1 MNLNAAGIDVGASI
15 HFEEVSQG
23 RSEQP
28 VREFHAYTAGLYRM
42 ADWLV
47 ECGVS
52 TVAMEWSGVYWM
64 ALFGVLEERGLE
76 VLLID
81 MRRLKSVPGRKT
93 DVVDCQWLQQLHIY
107 DLLSGALRLELEIRR
122 LRSYLRQRVMLV
134 EYATRFVQ
142 NWRFTQ

>member
-1 MNLNAAGIDVGASI
+1 
-15 HFEEVSQG
+15 
-23 RSEQP
+23 
-28 VREFHAYTAGLYRM
+28 M

-52 TVAMEWSGVYWM
+52 TVAMESSGVYWI

-76 VLLID
+76 VLPID
-81 MRRLKSVPGRKT
+81 LRRLKSVPDRKT

-107 DLLSGALRLELEIRR
+107 DLLSGTLRPELEIRR